1 MPVTLHR
8 EADTAVIVLD
18 RPPLNALDP
27 EMLEQLLRTIET
39 VAVQS
44 PPGGAVLTGAGR
56 AFTAGVDIRVVAG
69 ADAGLRARMV
79 LTINRLATA
88 LYALDVPLVAAFNGH
103 AIGAGIVMGLAA
115 DRRIA
120 ARADARFGL
129 TEVTAGI
136 PYPSAALEVVRAGL
150 SEPHRSRLVLGGE
163 TLAPDAALATGMID
177 EIVEPAE
184 LRPHALA
191 VARSL
196 ASAAAFGPV
205 KRQLR
210 AALRARLSGIVASG
224 SDPLID
230 ATSAA

>member
-1 MPVTLHR
+1 MPVTLRHD
-8 EADTAVIVLD
+8 ADTAVIVLD

-27 EMLEQLLRTIET
+27 EMLEQLLRAIET
-39 VAVQS
+39 VAAQ
-44 PPGGAVLTGAGR
+44 PPAGGAVLTGAGR
-56 AFTAGVDIRVVAG
+56 AFTAGVDTRVVAG

-88 LYALDVPLVAAFNGH
+88 LYALDAPLVAAFNGH
-103 AIGAGIVMGLAA
+103 AIGAGIVMGLAS

-120 ARADARFGL
+120 ARGDARFGL

-150 SEPHRSRLVLGGE
+150 AEPHLSRLVLGGE

-177 EIVEPAE
+177 EIVEPAD
-184 LRPHALA
+184 LLPRALA

-196 ASAAAFGPV
+196 ASAAAFAPV

-210 AALRARLSGIVASG
+210 AALRARLAAIVASG

-230 ATSAA
+230 ATPAR